1 MYSKGLVTL
10 SENESES
17 GSETSRRSPSE
28 SELEIE
34 SERGWPL
41 GLHRDLGFGLGL
53 STLCFLGFFSSR
65 SRSQSRFFDSRKN
78 RDFFALDK
86 MVTNFNFSSLKI
98 RKSKNFSPAA
108 PIGTA
113 TF

>member
-41 GLHRDLGFGLGL
+41 GLHRDLGPGL
-53 STLCFLGFFSSR
+53 STLGFLSFLTLEKTEIFLHWI
-65 SRSQSRFFDSRKN
+65 KW
-78 RDFFALDK
+78 
-86 MVTNFNFSSLKI
+86 
-98 RKSKNFSPAA
+98 
-108 PIGTA
+108 
-113 TF
+113 